1 MFTNDHRYLSAIAKA
16 VSEWKTRKEAA
27 LNGEGDETKEVEEEN
42 IYAVGPDS
50 EVSFVIL
57 CQTLQTL

>member
-1 MFTNDHRYLSAIAKA
+1 M
-16 VSEWKTRKEAA
+16 SEWKTRKEAA